1 LLLVLLA
8 QAMANQGG
16 SNGLVL
22 DRAWLTPTAQQLLD
36 KADELVVQHM
46 LQAMAHQSAS
56 GSEARLFLPAVLSAL
71 SQPQQPAPPTSSSG
85 RLQAQKG
92 GAAAAGAAGVEAA
105 ELSPGQQAFQEHWRG
120 VPVGVFLPWV
130 SQMLSRLGE
139 PEGQVLKGPLEE
151 LAKQ

>member
-1 LLLVLLA
+1 MVLL
-8 QAMANQGG
+8 QAVANQGG

-22 DRAWLTPTAQQLLD
+22 GRAWLTHPAQQLLN
-36 KADELVVQHM
+36 KADELVVQHL

-71 SQPQQPAPPTSSSG
+71 SQPHQPPPDASAGG
-85 RLQAQKG
+85 RKAG
-92 GAAAAGAAGVEAA
+92 AHTAAAAAAAA
-105 ELSPGQQAFQEHWRG
+105 LSPGEQAFQEHWRD
-120 VPVGVFLPWV
+120 VPLGIFLPWV

-139 PEGQVLKGPLEE
+139 PEGRVLKGPLEE